1 MALTRVVLP
10 AFWRPTIAIY
20 NSLLK
25 NFDFIQ
31 SINLLKRENIVFYI
45 YLLLFMRIEHK
56 HHNTDR

>member
-25 NFDFIQ
+25 NFDLIQ
-31 SINLLKRENIVFYI
+31 SIILLKKENMSFIFI
-45 YLLLFMRIEHK
+45 YYYL
-56 HHNTDR
+56 